1 MKELA
6 RLLPS
11 MIVIFKDEGLKYVR
25 VDNSALNYCAVIKQL
40 KIKTRNEYY
49 SWINKSSSKFLKVA
63 HLKRNLTEERTST
76 LHTIWPVFMK
86 LWHPIFSVLQYS
98 IVRLEVCK
106 LVHSYSA
113 RLVSWNQQYWFRI
126 LVVNRC
132 IFIHREALL
141 WNKAT

>member
-49 SWINKSSSKFLKVA
+49 S
-63 HLKRNLTEERTST
+63 
-76 LHTIWPVFMK
+76 
-86 LWHPIFSVLQYS
+86 
-98 IVRLEVCK
+98 
-106 LVHSYSA
+106 
-113 RLVSWNQQYWFRI
+113 
-126 LVVNRC
+126 
-132 IFIHREALL
+132 
-141 WNKAT
+141 